1 MSWLGLFLLVWLG
14 LMLVPVSVEGKHRA
28 FATGEIAAFLT
39 LACWLLAQG
48 RW

>member
-1 MSWLGLFLLVWLG
+1 MSWLGLFLLVWFVIFQIHTG
-14 LMLVPVSVEGKHRA
+14 TNRWTV
-28 FATGEIAAFLT
+28 ATINAVIVT